1 MAGMVTNAFER
12 LIGQDLAIQLISRAV
27 EQDRVAPAYLFAGV
41 DGIGRSLAAL
51 GFLRLLTGSAAPLSH
66 PDVAWVEPTYL
77 HQGKRY
83 TVAEAEVAGI
93 KRKTV
98 PLIRLEQVR
107 EIAQFL
113 ARKPLKAPRSVV
125 VIEQAE
131 AMPEAA
137 ANALLKTLE
146 EPGQATLILL
156 ASSGEALLPTLVSR
170 CQRIPFYR
178 LNATAMAQVLQQ
190 VGQAEILQQPQVLA
204 LAQGSPGAAIAHWQQ
219 LQTIPSE
226 LLEQLTQIP
235 QTTRQAM
242 ELARQIHQSLEPES
256 QRWLLQYLQQS
267 YWNQIWPRFHQGLQP
282 SLPLVAL
289 EKAKDYLNRNVQPRL
304 VWEVTLLELVKIFG
318 RQVSASNHPGN

>member
-1 MAGMVTNAFER
+1 MAGTVINAFDR

-27 EQDRVAPAYLFAGV
+27 ELDRVAPAYLFAGV

-51 GFLRLLTGSAAPLSH
+51 GFLRLLTNSDAPLSH
-66 PDVAWVEPTYL
+66 PDVAWVAPTYL

-93 KRKTV
+93 KRKTT

-113 ARKPLKAPRSVV
+113 ARKPLKAARSVV

-156 ASSGEALLPTLVSR
+156 APSVEALLPTLVSR

-190 VGQAEILQQPQVLA
+190 VGHAEILQQPQVLA

-219 LQTIPSE
+219 LQTIPSA

-235 QTTRQAM
+235 QTARQAL

-256 QRWLLQYLQQS
+256 QRWLLQYLQQH
-267 YWNQIWPRFHQGLQP
+267 YWHQLWPRFGQELRP
-282 SLPLVAL
+282 ALPLVAL
-289 EKAKDYLNRNVQPRL
+289 EKAEDYLNRNVQPRL
-304 VWEVTLLELVKIFG
+304 VWEVTLLELVKTLS
-318 RQVSASNHPGN
+318 R